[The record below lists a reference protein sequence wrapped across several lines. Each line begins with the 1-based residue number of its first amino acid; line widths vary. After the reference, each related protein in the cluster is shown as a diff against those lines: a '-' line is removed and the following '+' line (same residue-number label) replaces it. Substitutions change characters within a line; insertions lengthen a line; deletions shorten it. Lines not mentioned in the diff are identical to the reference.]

1 MTGLSMRQMLRI
13 GLAAVLV
20 SSLLGACASDGGW
33 KGASEEAAYEQA
45 REAGKLAA
53 PRDNRFYAEIH
64 RDGRIY
70 VFADA
75 DEYARFRW
83 SGRIERAVTAIGAG
97 ANGQTV
103 QFALNRDEAR
113 EQERRVTWRGAA
125 QEMFDGRLAGDG
137 DGFYGEVH
145 RDGRIYVFANWAEL
159 LQFRRSGAVAGAE
172 PLADFGPEQQT
183 VIVAGPPDEA
193 LARFRAIYRLW

>member
-1 MTGLSMRQMLRI
+1 MVLI
-13 GLAAVLV
+13 GLTGVLAT
-20 SSLLGACASDGGW
+20 LMGACATDGGW
-33 KGASEEAAYEQA
+33 KGANEEAAYEQA

-53 PRDNRFYAEIH
+53 PRDNRFYSEIH

-83 SGRIERAVTAIGAG
+83 SGRIERAVTTVGAG

-113 EQERRVTWRGAA
+113 EQERRAAYQGAA
-125 QEMFDGRLAGDG
+125 QEMFDGRLAGDS
-137 DGFYGEVH
+137 DGFYGEIH
-145 RDGRIYVFANWAEL
+145 RDGRIYVFTSWVAL
-159 LQFRRSGAVAGAE
+159 QQFRRDGTVAGAE
-172 PLADFGPEQQT
+172 PIADLGPEQQT

-193 LARFRAIYRLW
+193 LARFRAMYRLR